1 MVNQKRIALF
11 VDIDNMPLNKKHVDN
26 IITQLEKSGEIV
38 YAKIYGV
45 TDRRH
50 REIIC
55 DAVARG
61 FETVP
66 PVYPTRRG
74 STKVFDIR
82 ILVDLCELFATNKSI
97 DGVAIVANPAHQVYL
112 FSRLKRNGI
121 KIFACDNLDEYSAK
135 FVDEILSFGYN
146 DPNSVSKAKK
156 EKSGADLLTETPAQE
171 QAELDSVEQPEQV
184 VEEQAEP
191 VKEVVEEQEQSV
203 EPEQEQPAPQVEE
216 QPVADSVEAEQIVEE
231 VAIAQEPVVEEQ
243 PEQQAEVY
251 SVVLDEETA
260 DEQPEVVEQPQDEEV
275 EEQPEVVEEPQPEV
289 LAEQP
294 EQEEIVVEEIE
305 PIEEEQNDNLDI
317 LRQIQQ
323 IKQDVPNNDDE
334 EDEALIEKIKQL
346 LDEFN

>member
-1 MVNQKRIALF
+1 
-11 VDIDNMPLNKKHVDN
+11 
-26 IITQLEKSGEIV
+26 
-38 YAKIYGV
+38 AKIYGV

-82 ILVDLCELFATNKSI
+82 ILVDLCELVATNKSI

-121 KIFACDNLDEYSAK
+121 KIFACDNLDEDSAK
-135 FVDEILSFGYN
+135 FVDEVLSFGYN
-146 DPNSVSKAKK
+146 DPNSVSKSKK
-156 EKSGADLLTETPAQE
+156 AKSGDEIVTETPAPQEQVEPQEQTEEPIVETVENADEPVEQPVEEIAEVDAVEEQSEPVDEQLQDETVAYAE
-171 QAELDSVEQPEQV
+171 QAEEQPIT
-184 VEEQAEP
+184 
-191 VKEVVEEQEQSV
+191 EVVEEIVKAVEQEVAAVNEPV
-203 EPEQEQPAPQVEE
+203 EEAKVVEQEVAQEQPQVL
-216 QPVADSVEAEQIVEE
+216 
-231 VAIAQEPVVEEQ
+231 AQE
-243 PEQQAEVY
+243 
-251 SVVLDEETA
+251 
-260 DEQPEVVEQPQDEEV
+260 
-275 EEQPEVVEEPQPEV
+275 
-289 LAEQP
+289 P

-305 PIEEEQNDNLDI
+305 PVEEDDNLDI

-323 IKQDVPNNDDE
+323 IKQEVPSSDDE

>member
-11 VDIDNMPLNKKHVDN
+11 VDIDNMPLNKKHIDN

-82 ILVDLCELFATNKSI
+82 ILVDLCELIATNKSI

-121 KIFACDNLDEYSAK
+121 KIFACDNLDEDSAK
-135 FVDEILSFGYN
+135 FVDEVLSFGYN
-146 DPNSVSKAKK
+146 DPNSVSKSKK
-156 EKSGADLLTETPAQE
+156 AKSGDEIVTETPAPQEQVEPQEQTEEPIVETVENADEPVEQPVEEIAEVDAVEEQSELVDVQLQDETVAYAE
-171 QAELDSVEQPEQV
+171 QAEEQPITEVIEEIVKAVEQEVAAVNEPVEEAKV
-184 VEEQAEP
+184 VEQ
-191 VKEVVEEQEQSV
+191 EVA
-203 EPEQEQPAPQVEE
+203 QEQPQVL
-216 QPVADSVEAEQIVEE
+216 
-231 VAIAQEPVVEEQ
+231 AQE
-243 PEQQAEVY
+243 
-251 SVVLDEETA
+251 
-260 DEQPEVVEQPQDEEV
+260 
-275 EEQPEVVEEPQPEV
+275 
-289 LAEQP
+289 P

-305 PIEEEQNDNLDI
+305 PVEEEDDNLDI

-323 IKQDVPNNDDE
+323 IKQEVPSSDDE

>member
-121 KIFACDNLDEYSAK
+121 KIFACDNLDEDSAK
-135 FVDEILSFGYN
+135 FVDEFLYFGY
-146 DPNSVSKAKK
+146 DCKSKAQPK
-156 EKSGADLLTETPAQE
+156 EEVSSPVVEDVAEQVEEKAEVVEQTETVEPV
-171 QAELDSVEQPEQV
+171 AETAEQV
-184 VEEQAEP
+184 EVAEQIA
-191 VKEVVEEQEQSV
+191 EVVEEQPAV
-203 EPEQEQPAPQVEE
+203 ETVAQTVEE
-216 QPVADSVEAEQIVEE
+216 TVAEETVAEVVEQQAEEQQTETPEQIVEE
-231 VAIAQEPVVEEQ
+231 QVVEQEQVEPVVEEQ
-243 PEQQAEVY
+243 Q
-251 SVVLDEETA
+251 
-260 DEQPEVVEQPQDEEV
+260 VEQPQQVEEV
-275 EEQPEVVEEPQPEV
+275 VVDVVEETQPD
-289 LAEQP
+289 
-294 EQEEIVVEEIE
+294 
-305 PIEEEQNDNLDI
+305 DNELDI
-317 LRQIQQ
+317 LKQIQQ
-323 IKQDVPNNDDE
+323 MKQDVPSADDE
-334 EDEALIEKIKQL
+334 EDAELIEKIKQL

>member
-26 IITQLEKSGEIV
+26 IITQLEKDGEVV

-82 ILVDLCELFATNKSI
+82 ILVDLCELIATNKSI

-121 KIFACDNLDEYSAK
+121 KIFACDNLDSDSAK
-135 FVDEILSFGYN
+135 FVDEVLSFGYN
-146 DPNSVSKAKK
+146 DPNSTAKAKK
-156 EKSGADLLTETPAQE
+156 APKQDASVDVVEAQP
-171 QAELDSVEQPEQV
+171 VEQQV
-184 VEEQAEP
+184 A
-191 VKEVVEEQEQSV
+191 
-203 EPEQEQPAPQVEE
+203 EQPACDVE
-216 QPVADSVEAEQIVEE
+216 QE
-231 VAIAQEPVVEEQ
+231 VASAVTEPVVEEQ
-243 PEQQAEVY
+243 PIIDEVVADEVAEEQPVEQVEEQQPVEEELVEEQPVEEQIVEEQPQQQEQAPVEEQIEEPQPQ
-251 SVVLDEETA
+251 VVDEPADEQA
-260 DEQPEVVEQPQDEEV
+260 PVEDEQPE
-275 EEQPEVVEEPQPEV
+275 
-289 LAEQP
+289 
-294 EQEEIVVEEIE
+294 EEIVVEQVES
-305 PIEEEQNDNLDI
+305 EEEQQNDDLDI

-323 IKQDVPNNDDE
+323 IKQDVPSSDDE

>member
-26 IITQLEKSGEIV
+26 IITQLEKDGEVV

-82 ILVDLCELFATNKSI
+82 ILVDLCELIATNKSI

-121 KIFACDNLDEYSAK
+121 KIFACDNLDGDSAK
-135 FVDEILSFGYN
+135 FVDEVLSFGYN
-146 DPNSVSKAKK
+146 DPNSTAKAKK
-156 EKSGADLLTETPAQE
+156 APKQDT
-171 QAELDSVEQPEQV
+171 SVDV
-184 VEEQAEP
+184 
-191 VKEVVEEQEQSV
+191 
-203 EPEQEQPAPQVEE
+203 VEE
-216 QPVADSVEAEQIVEE
+216 QPVEKQVAEQPACDVEQE
-231 VAIAQEPVVEEQ
+231 VASAVTEPVVEEQ
-243 PEQQAEVY
+243 PVVDEVVADEVAEEQSVEQFEEQQPV
-251 SVVLDEETA
+251 EE
-260 DEQPEVVEQPQDEEV
+260 ELV
-275 EEQPEVVEEPQPEV
+275 EEQPVEEQIVEEQPQQQEQAPVEEQIEEPQPQVVDEPADEQAPV
-289 LAEQP
+289 EEEQP
-294 EQEEIVVEEIE
+294 EEEIVVEQVES
-305 PIEEEQNDNLDI
+305 EEEQQNDDLDI

-323 IKQDVPNNDDE
+323 IKQDVPSSDDE

>member
-121 KIFACDNLDEYSAK
+121 KIFACDNLDEDSAK

-156 EKSGADLLTETPAQE
+156 EKPVADISGEMPISADDKPEETFVVNDVAQE
-171 QAELDSVEQPEQV
+171 AENEVEQPV
-184 VEEQAEP
+184 VQD
-191 VKEVVEEQEQSV
+191 QE
-203 EPEQEQPAPQVEE
+203 
-216 QPVADSVEAEQIVEE
+216 
-231 VAIAQEPVVEEQ
+231 EPVVEQDVVAETTQQPADEQ
-243 PEQQAEVY
+243 SEEQQVEQEVAMVQEPVAEEQLAEEKTDD
-251 SVVLDEETA
+251 VVLVEETVV
-260 DEQPEVVEQPQDEEV
+260 EQPEVVEQPQDEQEVV
-275 EEQPEVVEEPQPEV
+275 EEQPEV
-289 LAEQP
+289 LAENP
-294 EQEEIVVEEIE
+294 EQEEIVVDEIE
-305 PIEEEQNDNLDI
+305 PIEEEKDDNLDI

-323 IKQDVPNNDDE
+323 IKQDVPNNADE

>member
-121 KIFACDNLDEYSAK
+121 KIFACDNLDEDSAK

-156 EKSGADLLTETPAQE
+156 EKPVADISGEMPISADDKPEETFVVNEVAQE
-171 QAELDSVEQPEQV
+171 VEKEVEQQV
-184 VEEQAEP
+184 AQ
-191 VKEVVEEQEQSV
+191 
-203 EPEQEQPAPQVEE
+203 EQEQPVVEQRIPRSELPLQPSARPVAQVEPE
-216 QPVADSVEAEQIVEE
+216 EVVEDVFEEELVASPAKDSADSVISDNE
-231 VAIAQEPVVEEQ
+231 
-243 PEQQAEVY
+243 
-251 SVVLDEETA
+251 LDE
-260 DEQPEVVEQPQDEEV
+260 
-275 EEQPEVVEEPQPEV
+275 
-289 LAEQP
+289 LM
-294 EQEEIVVEEIE
+294 
-305 PIEEEQNDNLDI
+305 NI
-317 LRQIQQ
+317 LKRPRR
-323 IKQDVPNNDDE
+323 DYRGGRR
-334 EDEALIEKIKQL
+334 
-346 LDEFN
+346 

>member
-97 DGVAIVANPAHQVYL
+97 DGVAIVA
-112 FSRLKRNGI
+112 
-121 KIFACDNLDEYSAK
+121 
-135 FVDEILSFGYN
+135 
-146 DPNSVSKAKK
+146 
-156 EKSGADLLTETPAQE
+156 
-171 QAELDSVEQPEQV
+171 
-184 VEEQAEP
+184 
-191 VKEVVEEQEQSV
+191 
-203 EPEQEQPAPQVEE
+203 
-216 QPVADSVEAEQIVEE
+216 
-231 VAIAQEPVVEEQ
+231 
-243 PEQQAEVY
+243 
-251 SVVLDEETA
+251 
-260 DEQPEVVEQPQDEEV
+260 
-275 EEQPEVVEEPQPEV
+275 
-289 LAEQP
+289 
-294 EQEEIVVEEIE
+294 
-305 PIEEEQNDNLDI
+305 
-317 LRQIQQ
+317 
-323 IKQDVPNNDDE
+323 
-334 EDEALIEKIKQL
+334 
-346 LDEFN
+346 

>member
-82 ILVDLCELFATNKSI
+82 ILVDLCELLATNKSI

-121 KIFACDNLDEYSAK
+121 KIFACDNLDQDSAK

-146 DPNSVSKAKK
+146 DPNSVSKSKK
-156 EKSGADLLTETPAQE
+156 EKSVADISVETPATEKAE
-171 QAELDSVEQPEQV
+171 QPQPVCVEQ
-184 VEEQAEP
+184 
-191 VKEVVEEQEQSV
+191 KSV
-203 EPEQEQPAPQVEE
+203 DEIAE
-216 QPVADSVEAEQIVEE
+216 QPVAEEVASAVAQQQIDEQPVEQEDQVEQIVEE
-231 VAIAQEPVVEEQ
+231 VATVQEPVAEEQ
-243 PEQQAEVY
+243 PAEEEPD
-251 SVVLDEETA
+251 SVVLSEETA
-260 DEQPEVVEQPQDEEV
+260 DEQQVAEQTQDEQEVVEQ
-275 EEQPEVVEEPQPEV
+275 QPEVVEEPQPEV
-289 LAEQP
+289 LAEEP
-294 EQEEIVVEEIE
+294 EQEEIVVEEVE
-305 PIEEEQNDNLDI
+305 PVEDEQNDNLDI

-323 IKQDVPNNDDE
+323 IKQDVPSSDDE

>member
-121 KIFACDNLDEYSAK
+121 KIFACDNLDEDSAK
-135 FVDEILSFGYN
+135 FVDEVLSFGYN
-146 DPNSVSKAKK
+146 DPNSVSKGKK
-156 EKSGADLLTETPAQE
+156 IKLNEDVVVEKPAPQE
-171 QAELDSVEQPEQV
+171 QVEQQEQQEKEPIVETVENTDEPIEQPVESVEVEKTDTIEEQPEYV
-184 VEEQAEP
+184 DEQLQDEIVADAE
-191 VKEVVEEQEQSV
+191 
-203 EPEQEQPAPQVEE
+203 QVEE
-216 QPVADSVEAEQIVEE
+216 QPITEVIDEIVKAVEQE
-231 VAIAQEPVVEEQ
+231 VAAVQQPVDEIAEAV
-243 PEQQAEVY
+243 
-251 SVVLDEETA
+251 
-260 DEQPEVVEQPQDEEV
+260 VVEQEV
-275 EEQPEVVEEPQPEV
+275 AQEQPQV
-289 LAEQP
+289 LAQEP
-294 EQEEIVVEEIE
+294 EQEEVVVEEIE
-305 PIEEEQNDNLDI
+305 PVEEDDNLDI

-323 IKQDVPNNDDE
+323 IKQEVPSSDDD

>member
-26 IITQLEKSGEIV
+26 IITQLEKDGEVV

-82 ILVDLCELFATNKSI
+82 ILVDLCELIATNKSI

-121 KIFACDNLDEYSAK
+121 KIFACDNLDGDSAK
-135 FVDEILSFGYN
+135 FVDEVLSFGYN
-146 DPNSVSKAKK
+146 DPNSTAKAKK
-156 EKSGADLLTETPAQE
+156 APKQDA
-171 QAELDSVEQPEQV
+171 
-184 VEEQAEP
+184 P
-191 VKEVVEEQEQSV
+191 VEVVEQ
-203 EPEQEQPAPQVEE
+203 QPAEQVEE
-216 QPVADSVEAEQIVEE
+216 QQPVEEQVAEQPVENVEQEVASAVTEPVVDEVVADVVKEQPVEQVEE
-231 VAIAQEPVVEEQ
+231 QQPVEEQLVEDQPVEQEIVEEQ
-243 PEQQAEVY
+243 PQQQEQAPVEEKI
-251 SVVLDEETA
+251 EET
-260 DEQPEVVEQPQDEEV
+260 QPQVVDEPANEQAPV
-275 EEQPEVVEEPQPEV
+275 EEEQPE
-289 LAEQP
+289 
-294 EQEEIVVEEIE
+294 EEIVVEQVES
-305 PIEEEQNDNLDI
+305 EEEQQDDDLDI

-323 IKQDVPNNDDE
+323 IKQDVPSSDDE

>member
-26 IITQLEKSGEIV
+26 IISQVEKSGEIV

-61 FETVP
+61 FDIIP

-82 ILVDLCELFATNKSI
+82 ILADLCELVATNKTI
-97 DGVAIVANPAHQVYL
+97 DGVAIVANPAHHVYL
-112 FSRLKRNGI
+112 FSKLKRNGI
-121 KIFACDNLDEYSAK
+121 KIFACDNLDEDSAK
-135 FVDEILSFGYN
+135 FVDEILTFGYN
-146 DPNSVSKAKK
+146 DPNSVSKTKK
-156 EKSGADLLTETPAQE
+156 APKEDADAPQVQDVDKVIEQPVEEVAQE
-171 QAELDSVEQPEQV
+171 VVEEVAVVEQPVEQPEQTDPV
-184 VEEQAEP
+184 DEQPVLAVEESVEVADEQVEEQ
-191 VKEVVEEQEQSV
+191 VEVEQQEV
-203 EPEQEQPAPQVEE
+203 EPEQIQEEPRQEQQVEE
-216 QPVADSVEAEQIVEE
+216 QPVEEE
-231 VAIAQEPVVEEQ
+231 VVV
-243 PEQQAEVY
+243 
-251 SVVLDEETA
+251 
-260 DEQPEVVEQPQDEEV
+260 
-275 EEQPEVVEEPQPEV
+275 EVVEEEPQ
-289 LAEQP
+289 Q
-294 EQEEIVVEEIE
+294 QE
-305 PIEEEQNDNLDI
+305 DNLDI

-323 IKQDVPNNDDE
+323 MKQDAPSSDDE